1 MTVAKETIKMTKGWV
16 ISLEGKVALVTGGA
30 RGIGAETCRQLAL
43 AGADVIINYS
53 HSVRGR
59 QAASKLEKEL
69 TQFGVQ
75 VMQCEAD
82 VSNEQEVIAM
92 VKQAIARFGHIDI
105 LVNNAGV
112 CATAKFEEMTYRQWQ
127 DSLDVILNG
136 AFFVTRSVIPFMLKN
151 NRGSIIMISSNA
163 TLNGGGGGAHYPAA
177 KAGMEGMAKQLVK
190 EYAARG
196 IRVNVI
202 QPAVIDTDMLRE
214 RYSTDEQVSA
224 YGKKIPVGRV
234 GQPVDVANA
243 VVFLSSEKAAYI
255 CGASLLVD
263 GGRAYY
269 CTPK

>member
-1 MTVAKETIKMTKGWV
+1 MTKGWI

-30 RGIGAETCRQLAL
+30 RGIGAEICRQFAV

-53 HSVRGR
+53 HSDRGR
-59 QAASKLEKEL
+59 GAANKLEKEL
-69 TQFGVQ
+69 TELGARVL
-75 VMQCEAD
+75 QCEAD
-82 VSNEQEVIAM
+82 VSSEQEVSAM
-92 VKQAIARFGHIDI
+92 VDQAIARFGHIDI
-105 LVNNAGV
+105 LVNNAGI
-112 CATAKFEEMTYRQWQ
+112 CPSSKFEEMSYQEWR
-127 DSLDVILNG
+127 DGLDVILNG
-136 AFFVTRSVIPFMLKN
+136 AFLVTRSVIPHMLKN

-177 KAGMEGMAKQLVK
+177 KAGVEGMAKQLVK

-202 QPAVIDTDMLRE
+202 QPAVIDTDLLRE
-214 RYSTDEQVSA
+214 RYATDEEVSA
-224 YGKKIPVGRV
+224 YGRKIPVGRV

-243 VVFLSSEKAAYI
+243 VVFLASDKAGYI
-255 CGASLLVD
+255 CGESLLVD